1 MGAEREFLKI
11 FPWKARLVWEKTA
24 EIIEQVCEIRLR
36 AERPVLIY
44 THQGEFFQ
52 DVRGNFTK
60 DCRLGRRADYEEI
73 QELINFLCQD
83 SRYAF
88 EEEIKQGYL
97 TVQGGHRI
105 GIAGETAL
113 ARGREVQTLKHIASI
128 NIRVAH
134 QLPGVARE
142 ILPYVYGGN
151 RIKNTLIVSPPG
163 CGKTTLLRDMVRRI
177 SDGNSCGSGK
187 TVGLIDERGELA
199 ACFQGI
205 PQLDVGMRTDVLDG
219 CPKAPGMVMLL
230 RSMAPQVIAVDE
242 LGSEAEAEA
251 VSRLA
256 NCGCSILATVHGTVV
271 EEIEKKEM
279 FRLLFRNRVFE
290 CFLLLRKEAGKFY
303 ITVVQEGEETRC
315 FAC

>member
-11 FPWKARLVWEKTA
+11 FPWKHRNLWEKTA
-24 EIIEQVCEIRLR
+24 EIIEQVSEIRLR
-36 AERPVLIY
+36 AERPVFIS

-52 DVRGNFTK
+52 EEKGNLTK
-60 DCRLGRRADYEEI
+60 DNRQGRRASYEEI

-105 GIAGETAL
+105 GIAGEMAL
-113 ARGREVQTLKHIASI
+113 ARGREVQTLKHIAST

-142 ILPYVYGGN
+142 VLPFVYGEG
-151 RIKNTLIVSPPG
+151 RVKNTLIVSPPG
-163 CGKTTLLRDMVRRI
+163 CGKTTLLRDLVRRI

-187 TVGLIDERGELA
+187 NVGLIDERGELA

-219 CPKAPGMVMLL
+219 CPKAVGMVMLL
-230 RSMAPQVIAVDE
+230 RSMAPEVIAVDE

-251 VSRLA
+251 VSQLA
-256 NCGCSILATVHGTVV
+256 NCGCSILATVHGTGV
-271 EEIEKKEM
+271 EEIKKKEM
-279 FRLLFRNRVFE
+279 FRLLFQNQIFE
-290 CFLLLRKEAGKFY
+290 CFLLLKKEEGKFY
-303 ITVVQEGEETRC
+303 ITVIQEGKEKLC
-315 FAC
+315 FVC